1 MHAEARD
8 LSRLLVWNILASAL
22 FALAARLW
30 IGRAFPRSV
39 YFIDL
44 LVCFVC
50 CVLARFF
57 GVVTPRMEPAAGPGN
72 RHFDLRC
79 RRRRCDIAA

>member
-8 LSRLLVWNILASAL
+8 LSRLLVWNILASAF

-30 IGRAFPRSV
+30 DWARLPPVRLFHRSSGL
-39 YFIDL
+39 FR
-44 LVCFVC
+44 
-50 CVLARFF
+50 VLRVGAIL